1 MSVRPHPS
9 QEIEQILGDAV
20 GKIVLLPVAM
30 GVLNP
35 GSGVYTMYAHEE
47 HAMNAPAIREK
58 TINLRTT
65 SAQKAVIER
74 AAESSG
80 KTRTAFILDA
90 TLQRAESVLADRTR
104 FVLSDA
110 QMKRFVTALDAPLP
124 DPDALRALL
133 SRTPHWAR

>member
-1 MSVRPHPS
+1 
-9 QEIEQILGDAV
+9 
-20 GKIVLLPVAM
+20 
-30 GVLNP
+30 
-35 GSGVYTMYAHEE
+35 MYAHEE
-47 HAMNAPAIREK
+47 HAAMNAPAIREK

-110 QMKRFVTALDAPLP
+110 QMNRFVTALDASLP